1 MKDYIY
7 YPGCSL
13 KGNSKHYEESIL
25 PVFKELGFPLEELE
39 DWNCCGATA
48 YFSMDDL
55 MATAICGRNLSLAE
69 KKTKGYY
76 RSLCRL
82 LSHPEKS
89 QQSSSK

>member
-48 YFSMDDL
+48 YFLWMIL
-55 MATAICGRNLSLAE
+55 WLQLSVDVI
-69 KKTKGYY
+69 
-76 RSLCRL
+76 
-82 LSHPEKS
+82 
-89 QQSSSK
+89 